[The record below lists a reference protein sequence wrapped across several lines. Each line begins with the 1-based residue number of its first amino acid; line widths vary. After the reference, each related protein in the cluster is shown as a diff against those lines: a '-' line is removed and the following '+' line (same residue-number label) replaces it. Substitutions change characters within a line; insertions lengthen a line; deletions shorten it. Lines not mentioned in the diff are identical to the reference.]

1 MTAVF
6 CDVWMRE
13 EIFFPSEQIPAGILN
28 ARFGGLSKGEGQF

>member
-6 CDVWMRE
+6 FDVWMRVE
-13 EIFFPSEQIPAGILN
+13 KNFPPEQIPAGILN